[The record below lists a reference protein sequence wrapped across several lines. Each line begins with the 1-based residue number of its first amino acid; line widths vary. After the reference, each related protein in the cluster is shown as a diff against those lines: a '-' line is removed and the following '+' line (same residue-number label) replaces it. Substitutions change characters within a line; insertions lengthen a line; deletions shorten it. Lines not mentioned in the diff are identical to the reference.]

1 MNKLFYYLSRIIV
14 GLTFI
19 FSGFVK
25 AVDPVGSAIK
35 FGDYLSS
42 FHMSS
47 FSALVI
53 PLSFIVSAL
62 EFLTGIHILLG
73 IRIKTS
79 SILAMLFMII
89 FVPLTL
95 GIAITNP
102 VTDCGCFGDAVK
114 LTNWETF
121 AKNII
126 LLIPTLFLF
135 LNRKKFTNQISIF
148 NKLTFTFASAAI
160 ILGTSF
166 YSYYHLPI
174 IDFRPYKIGNNIN
187 EGMTIP
193 KGAAQPEYETTFIME
208 KDGEQKTFEASNY
221 PYNDS
226 TWIFIDSETKIIS
239 KGYEAPIHDFVLT
252 NDEGEDITQQL
263 LKKNTPTLLIVSPQI
278 NKGTWGAHIDSLKS
292 LNKIL
297 FQKGFDTYFLT
308 ASNSDD
314 ITSFEFNTEAGFN
327 YLTADETMLKTMIR
341 SNPGLILIQDG
352 NIIGKWHYKDIPNAK
367 QFANPTSFSLKQL
380 KDKNERNIIYIIIL
394 LTILM
399 AFLLLNKKNNS
410 I

>member
-1 MNKLFYYLSRIIV
+1 MTKLFYYLSRLIV

-42 FHMSS
+42 FHLSDFS
-47 FSALVI
+47 FIVI

-79 SILAMLFMII
+79 SIIAMLFMVI

-95 GIAITNP
+95 GIAIANP

-121 AKNII
+121 AKNIV

-135 LNRKKFTNQISIF
+135 INRKKFVNTISIL
-148 NKLTFTFASAAI
+148 NKLTFSFASTAI
-160 ILGTSF
+160 ILSVSF

-174 IDFRPYKIGNNIN
+174 IDFRPYKIGNNIT
-187 EGMTIP
+187 EGMIIP
-193 KGAAQPEYETTFIME
+193 EGAAQPEYETSFIME
-208 KDGEQKTFEASNY
+208 KDGVQKTFEASNY

-226 TWIFIDSETKIIS
+226 TWIFIDSETKVIS
-239 KGYEAPIHDFVLT
+239 KGYEPPIHDFVLT
-252 NDEGEDITQQL
+252 NDEGEDITKVL
-263 LKKNTPTLLIVSPQI
+263 LEKSTPTLLVISPQI
-278 NKGTWGAHIDSLKS
+278 NKGTWGANIDSLKS
-292 LNKIL
+292 LNKAL
-297 FQKGFDTYFLT
+297 FQKGFDTFFVT
-308 ASNSDD
+308 ASTSED
-314 ITSFEFNTEAGFN
+314 ITNFEFSTEAGFN

-341 SNPGLILIQDG
+341 SNPGLVLIQDG
-352 NIIGKWHYKDIPNAK
+352 NVIGKWHYKDIPNAK
-367 QFANPTSFSLKQL
+367 QFANPTSFALKQL
-380 KDKNERNIIYIIIL
+380 KDKNEKNVIYIIIL
-394 LTILM
+394 LSILM
-399 AFLLLNKKNNS
+399 SFLILYKKNNS